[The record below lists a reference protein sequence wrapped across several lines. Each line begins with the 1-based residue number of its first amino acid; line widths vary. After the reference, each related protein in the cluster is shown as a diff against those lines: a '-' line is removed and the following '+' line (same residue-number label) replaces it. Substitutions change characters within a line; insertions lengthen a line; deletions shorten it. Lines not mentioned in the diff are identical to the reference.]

1 MRWKTIFMFFL
12 SIVLAGVTTGALL
25 FVAGG
30 LYYTPFI
37 GAILSIVE
45 DTVGEIFA
53 MVLTAIVLFFLY
65 FFLFT
70 RKTTRYLTEIAE
82 ALNKIADGDLDI
94 NIPIKSNDELGF
106 LAQNINNMAAKLKK
120 SIEDERNAE
129 RTKNELITSVS
140 HDLRTPLTSI
150 MGYLELITSDRYD
163 DEIRMRHYADIAYQK
178 SKRLKRMIDDLFELT
193 TLDHGKIELNKA
205 RIDLGQLLEQLTE
218 EFVPILYEANM
229 EYRLFLPNYKIEL
242 EADAHMLVRVFENLI
257 SNAIRYGEQGRYV
270 DISMQGEEAVAIVS
284 IANYGNPIPEYELKY
299 IFDRFYRMEQSR
311 SSETGGTGLGLAIAK
326 NIVEL
331 HGGQIRAY
339 TEGNKTI
346 FEVKLIRG

>member
-1 MRWKTIFMFFL
+1 
-12 SIVLAGVTTGALL
+12 
-25 FVAGG
+25 
-30 LYYTPFI
+30 
-37 GAILSIVE
+37 
-45 DTVGEIFA
+45 
-53 MVLTAIVLFFLY
+53 
-65 FFLFT
+65 
-70 RKTTRYLTEIAE
+70 
-82 ALNKIADGDLDI
+82 GDLDI

-163 DEIRMRHYADIAYQK
+163 NEIRMRHYADIAYQK

-229 EYRLFLPNYKIEL
+229 EYRLFLPNYKIE
-242 EADAHMLVRVFENLI
+242 
-257 SNAIRYGEQGRYV
+257 
-270 DISMQGEEAVAIVS
+270 
-284 IANYGNPIPEYELKY
+284 
-299 IFDRFYRMEQSR
+299 
-311 SSETGGTGLGLAIAK
+311 
-326 NIVEL
+326 
-331 HGGQIRAY
+331 
-339 TEGNKTI
+339 
-346 FEVKLIRG
+346 